1 MGRTFTTMLTV
12 LATPTAVALQLPQ
25 APRSATFEDQ
35 KVQQQAAQFKDV
47 KAAGPHQSRRVLLQS
62 AGVYLALTSPA
73 FATVDDDGVYRPARA
88 SLSGRRVL
96 ITGANTGLGLE
107 TAIRLTSAGASVI
120 GTARTSEKARGLED
134 AVRSLVPDAQIRGV
148 VLDLASLD
156 SIKSFTKRA
165 QLDGGLDVVVNNAG
179 VMALPEELY
188 TEDGFERQIG
198 INFLGHFALTA
209 LLLPF
214 LRKRPSFRVINVSS
228 AANYGATS
236 DAVETSL
243 ATKLTPPY
251 SQWGNYCL
259 SKLFNIMFS
268 VELQRRFDAANLAAS
283 SVSLHPGA
291 VATDLGRYLIGG
303 SDATSI
309 ASAIGDSPLAL
320 FAAKALSIF
329 VLPVDKGANTQVYLA
344 ANADTGVGLDFARN
358 GGLYFDSMRPSE
370 PNKLAFDPIL
380 ARRLWSL
387 AAELTNTSYEKYL

>member
-1 MGRTFTTMLTV
+1 M
-12 LATPTAVALQLPQ
+12 ANALQLPQ
-25 APRSATFEDQ
+25 VRRSASFDDNMVEQ
-35 KVQQQAAQFKDV
+35 KSAPFDDLKSP
-47 KAAGPHQSRRVLLQS
+47 GPHQSRRTLLQS
-62 AGVYLALTSPA
+62 AGVSLALPSSA
-73 FATVDDDGVYRPARA
+73 FAVVDDDGVYRPARE

-107 TAIRLTSAGASVI
+107 TASRLASAGASVI

-148 VLDLASLD
+148 VLDLASLN

-165 QLDGGLDVVVNNAG
+165 QLDDGLDVLVNNAG
-179 VMALPEELY
+179 VMALPEERY

-214 LRKRPSFRVINVSS
+214 LRKRPSFRVVNVSS
-228 AANYGATS
+228 SANYGATS

-243 ATKLTPPY
+243 AAKLNPPY

-259 SKLFNIMFS
+259 SKLFNILFS
-268 VELQRRFDAANLAAS
+268 VELQRRFDAASLAAS

-303 SDATSI
+303 SDATST
-309 ASAIGDSPLAL
+309 ASAIGDSPLVL
-320 FAAKALSIF
+320 LAAKALSFF
-329 VLPVDKGANTQVYLA
+329 VLSVDKGANTQVYLA
-344 ANADTGVGLDFARN
+344 ANADTGGLDFAQN

-370 PNKLAFDPIL
+370 PNKLAGDPVL
-380 ARRLWSL
+380 ARRLWSI
-387 AAELTNTSYEKYL
+387 AAELTDTSYEKYL